1 MPPTLTTHDGPV
13 LSAPSRL
20 AVRVHEQLRERIVT
34 GALAQGERLPEA
46 RLARELD
53 VSRVPLREALPRL
66 EAEGFVTTEA
76 GRGAVV
82 RTWTARDVDDLF
94 DVRLALEVA
103 AAGHAARRV
112 AAGASTAPLVAA
124 IAASE
129 RALSTTDDLAIAR
142 ASVAVHDAV
151 VALSGNAIMVSMMR
165 EVSGRLLWLFH
176 LTARRDQHLACAEHH
191 DLAAAI
197 GAGRPEVA
205 AALVRAHVESGRA
218 PTLAALTL
226 PDGAAASTA
235 PGPPRPGPA
244 PHQPARATA

>member
-1 MPPTLTTHDGPV
+1 MLPTTTTHDGPDAP
-13 LSAPSRL
+13 APSRL
-20 AVRVHEQLRERIVT
+20 ATRVHEQLRERIVS

-46 RLARELD
+46 RLSRELD

-82 RTWTARDVDDLF
+82 RTWTARDVEDLF

-103 AAGHAARRV
+103 AAGHAARR
-112 AAGASTAPLVAA
+112 ASAGASTAPLARA
-124 IAASE
+124 IIASE

-165 EVSGRLLWLFH
+165 EVSGRVLWLFR

-191 DLAAAI
+191 DLAEAVAS
-197 GAGRPEVA
+197 GRSENA
-205 AALVRAHVESGRA
+205 SALMRAHVESGRA
-218 PTLAALTL
+218 PTLAALAV
-226 PDGAAASTA
+226 PDP
-235 PGPPRPGPA
+235 PGPPGPPGASETSAPA
-244 PHQPARATA
+244 QVPA

>member
-1 MPPTLTTHDGPV
+1 MLPTTTTRDLPV
-13 LSAPSRL
+13 LAPSRL
-20 AVRVHEQLRERIVT
+20 ATHVHEQLRERIVS
-34 GALAQGERLPEA
+34 GRLAQGDRLPEA
-46 RLARELD
+46 RLAAELD

-66 EAEGFVTTEA
+66 EAEGFVTTEP

-82 RTWTARDVDDLF
+82 RTWTARDVEDLF

-103 AAGHAARRV
+103 AAAHAARRV
-112 AAGASTAPLVAA
+112 AGGASAASLAAA

-129 RALSTTDDLAIAR
+129 EALGTADDLAIAR

-165 EVSGRLLWLFH
+165 AVSGRVLWLFR

-197 GAGRPEVA
+197 GAGRPEAA
-205 AALVRAHVESGRA
+205 AALMRAHVESGRA
-218 PTLAALTL
+218 PTLAAL
-226 PDGAAASTA
+226 AA
-235 PGPPRPGPA
+235 PGPAATSRAPEPA
-244 PHQPARATA
+244 EPAQVPA